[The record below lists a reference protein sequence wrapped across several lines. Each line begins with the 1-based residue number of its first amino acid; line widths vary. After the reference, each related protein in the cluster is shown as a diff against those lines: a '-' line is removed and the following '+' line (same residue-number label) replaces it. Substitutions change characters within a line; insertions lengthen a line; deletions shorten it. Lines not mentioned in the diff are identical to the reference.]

1 MLVSLQTTPGRDLNP
16 LFGNKVMDML
26 KEEATDEE
34 EETKQKQQILTWASE
49 IGGTERTQD
58 NNVKTSTAA
67 TPDEEKIST
76 TEN

>member
-1 MLVSLQTTPGRDLNP
+1 
-16 LFGNKVMDML
+16 MDMF

>member
-1 MLVSLQTTPGRDLNP
+1 
-16 LFGNKVMDML
+16 ML

-67 TPDEEKIST
+67 TPDEEKISK